1 MRAGIMIG
9 AAVGLTAAA
18 TPPGERIVRID
29 TTIPMT
35 VEGVAGRLR
44 IDPGAPGRPV
54 LAPDYA
60 GQAGLKGGGLMGF
73 GVVYHVGREK
83 VPARTQV
90 AAVALDGGKP
100 HRQRVLWAPRAFA
113 AGVEGAMGPGGLDEP
128 VVRFVLRP
136 AIAGERTLAIP
147 FAPSGGMFGN
157 WSPMAG
163 QVDVGGVPL
172 RIRFAPYLANSV
184 ATAGAAAQM
193 AEALGGRL
201 DDMRGTAE
209 IAFGLM
215 RPVRGMAFAR
225 PLTIGPLAL
234 PRVAVRTADIGS
246 VNGLPTTA
254 DAAEADPDEIVVV
267 AKGKRAPGS
276 MTLGADYLRR
286 CSSIVFDKPAR
297 VIRLTCA

>member
-9 AAVGLTAAA
+9 AAVALTAAA

-44 IDPGAPGRPV
+44 IDPGAPGRP
-54 LAPDYA
+54 LLTPGYA
-60 GQAGLKGGGLMGF
+60 EQVGLKGGGLMGF

-83 VPARTQV
+83 VPARTEV
-90 AAVALDGGKP
+90 AAVALDGGKAHK
-100 HRQRVLWAPRAFA
+100 HRVIWAPRAFA
-113 AGVEGAMGPGGLDEP
+113 TGVEGAMGPGGLDEP
-128 VVRFVLRP
+128 VVRFVLRL
-136 AIAGERTLAIP
+136 AMAGERTVSIP
-147 FAPSGGMFGN
+147 VAPAGGLFGS
-157 WSPMAG
+157 WLPMAG
-163 QVDVGGVPL
+163 QVDVGGLPL
-172 RIRFAPYLANSV
+172 RVRFAPYLAKSV

-201 DDMRGTAE
+201 EDGTGTAE

-215 RPVRGMAFAR
+215 RPVRGMALAR
-225 PLTIGPLAL
+225 SLVIGPLAL
-234 PRVAVRTADIGS
+234 PRMAVRTADIGG

-254 DAAEADPDEIVVV
+254 EAVEADLDEIVVV

-276 MTLGADYLRR
+276 MTLGADYLDR

-297 VIRLTCA
+297 MIRLTCA